1 MVRRSKN
8 LATGILIRM
17 QRPRAR
23 LGTNRRPPSRIDH
36 ASLYRFPFRFS
47 IGNKNERERF
57 FCRDLIVDREMR
69 ITPIDGWWIAPSGR
83 ERGGFAH
90 LLRRTALRC
99 VTLRYVWVTDL
110 FWTASFRKKQKKI
123 IKEATSRKCET
134 FVIALFYKIVT
145 RQSTRFV
152 NRFETALRSD
162 RTTESI
168 SIYMDERKL

>member
-123 IKEATSRKCET
+123 IKRHRGNMRNIRNR
-134 FVIALFYKIVT
+134 VILQDCDERI
-145 RQSTRFV
+145 SDTRFV

-168 SIYMDERKL
+168 SIYMDEL